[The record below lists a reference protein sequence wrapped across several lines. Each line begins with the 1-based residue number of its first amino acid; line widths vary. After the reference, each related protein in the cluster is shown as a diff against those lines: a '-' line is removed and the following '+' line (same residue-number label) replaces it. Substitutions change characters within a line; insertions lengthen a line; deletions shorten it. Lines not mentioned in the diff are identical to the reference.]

1 MAKSRSKGT
10 AYLHGFS
17 REEQDRLKR
26 QARFAEFAVFQNVNF
41 SEVKNLLEVGVGVG
55 AQTEIILRRFPEIKI
70 TGIDKNK
77 KQLETARKFLEELP
91 LAKGRFKIEE
101 MDAHNLDYAPGTFDG
116 AFLCWV
122 LEHIPEPVR
131 VLSEVRRVLKPNA
144 PVVITEVMNH
154 TFFLDPYSPNVW
166 KYWMAFNDFQYEHAG
181 DPFIGAKLG
190 NLLMSQGFKDIQ
202 SNIKT
207 WLLDNRE
214 PAQRKRTIDYWT
226 ELLLS
231 AADKLIEAK
240 YITPDLVKKC
250 TGELKAVATDPNAV
264 FYFSFMQ
271 VMARTA

>member
-1 MAKSRSKGT
+1 MSKSRSKDT

-17 REEQDRLKR
+17 KGEQDRLKR

-41 SEVKNLLEVGVGVG
+41 SEVKNLLEVGMGVG
-55 AQTEIILRRFPEIKI
+55 AQSEILLRRFPDMHI

-77 KQLETARKFLEELP
+77 KQLEAAKKSLDELTF
-91 LAKGRFKIEE
+91 AKGRYTISE
-101 MDAHNLDYAPGTFDG
+101 MDAYNLDFSPGSFDG

-122 LEHIPEPVR
+122 LEHIPEPER
-131 VLSEVRRVLKPNA
+131 VLSEVRRVLKTNS

-190 NLLMSQGFKDIQ
+190 NMLMSQGFKDIQ
-202 SNIKT
+202 SNVRT

-214 PAQRKRTIDYWT
+214 PAKRKQTIDYWT

-231 AADKLIEAK
+231 AADSLIEAK

-250 TGELKAVATDPNAV
+250 TDELKAVGTNPNAV

-271 VMARTA
+271 VMAKTA